1 MTIRNRPARPR
12 WHQAAGRFLRSGFD
26 HILSGIDH
34 LLFLLCLVIPLR
46 RMRTLVAVVTSFTA
60 AHSVTLFAS
69 AYDMAPG
76 VVVSTA
82 GGDADRHVDCLHGA

>member
-1 MTIRNRPARPR
+1 MTIRDRPARPPV
-12 WHQAAGRFLRSGFD
+12 APGRGTLPAIGFRP
-26 HILSGIDH
+26 HPERIDH

-46 RMRTLVAVVTSFTA
+46 RMRTLIAVVTSFTV

-76 VVVSTA
+76 AVV
-82 GGDADRHVDCLHGA
+82 RRWWRR